1 MRDLIYV
8 IDKLRFKD
16 EANSWWEFML
26 GNIAI

>member
-16 EANSWWEFML
+16 EANSLWEFML